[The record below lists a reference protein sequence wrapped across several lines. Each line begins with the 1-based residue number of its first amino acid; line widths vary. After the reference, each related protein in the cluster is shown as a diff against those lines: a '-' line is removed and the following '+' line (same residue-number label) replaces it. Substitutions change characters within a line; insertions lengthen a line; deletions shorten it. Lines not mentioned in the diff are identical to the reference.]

1 MLIYLKLL
9 ATMAFWGGTFI
20 AGRMLAGVVPPFS
33 AAFLRF
39 AVAGLLLMLLLY
51 RYEGRFPRFNRR
63 ELGAV
68 LLLGLTGVVGY
79 NLAFFK
85 GLETV
90 SAGRAGLI
98 IALNPVGI
106 ALVSALFDGE
116 PLRPVKSLGILL
128 SVVGAMLVIS
138 DGQLALLFSKMTE
151 GELVLLGCVLCW
163 SLYSVI
169 GRRVMGTLTPL
180 AAVTGSAVI
189 GALMLAPLALAQG
202 VVPAALGYGTKAWCG
217 LLYLAAL
224 GTVVAFFWYYQS
236 IREIGAVRAGVFIN
250 FVPLF
255 ALLFGFLLLG
265 EPLTAGLVKGGVLVI
280 LGAWITNNNGLRPK
294 FSS

>member
-1 MLIYLKLL
+1 
-9 ATMAFWGGTFI
+9 
-20 AGRMLAGVVPPFS
+20 
-33 AAFLRF
+33 
-39 AVAGLLLMLLLY
+39 
-51 RYEGRFPRFNRR
+51 
-63 ELGAV
+63 
-68 LLLGLTGVVGY
+68 
-79 NLAFFK
+79 
-85 GLETV
+85 
-90 SAGRAGLI
+90 
-98 IALNPVGI
+98 
-106 ALVSALFDGE
+106 
-116 PLRPVKSLGILL
+116 
-128 SVVGAMLVIS
+128 MLVIS

-180 AAVTGSAVI
+180 VAVTWSAVI
-189 GALMLAPLALAQG
+189 GAILLAPFALAEG
-202 VVPAALGYGTKAWCG
+202 VVPAALDYGAKAWCG
-217 LLYLAAL
+217 LLYLAVF

-280 LGAWITNNNGLRPK
+280 LGAWITNNNGLWPK
-294 FSS
+294 GCS